1 MFDLSS
7 VIQNFSY
14 PGLFILPILGSLGL
28 PVPEE
33 AILILCGVMISKKV
47 VEPVP
52 AFLVVYSGVLIS
64 DFIIFSLGKKY
75 GRMLATHKKLHWL
88 LPPEKLAAIEAKFK
102 KFGPYIILFGR
113 HLIGF
118 RTQIFLVSGIMGI
131 HPGTFIMTDAIAAA
145 ITVSIMLAAGYTG
158 VGLIRYLDI
167 KNIPLPYIAIILFIV
182 LFIVHSLYRHF
193 RRMQN
198 RNSRRLLA
206 EGIDG

>member
-1 MFDLSS
+1 MFALSS
-7 VIQNFSY
+7 VIQNFPY

-52 AFLVVYSGVLIS
+52 AFLMVYSGVLLS
-64 DFIIFSLGKKY
+64 DFIIFSFGKKY
-75 GRMLATHKKLHWL
+75 GRMLATHKKLHRL

-102 KFGPYIILFGR
+102 KFGPYLILFGR

-118 RTQIFLVSGIMGI
+118 RAQLFLVSGIMGI
-131 HPGTFIMTDAIAAA
+131 HPRTFILMDAVAAA

-158 VGLIRYLDI
+158 VDLISYLDI
-167 KNIPLPYIAIILFIV
+167 KNIPLPYIAIILFVTLLVIYA
-182 LFIVHSLYRHF
+182 LYRHF
-193 RRMQN
+193 RRTQN
-198 RNSRRLLA
+198 RNARKLLA
-206 EGIDG
+206 EGVDG